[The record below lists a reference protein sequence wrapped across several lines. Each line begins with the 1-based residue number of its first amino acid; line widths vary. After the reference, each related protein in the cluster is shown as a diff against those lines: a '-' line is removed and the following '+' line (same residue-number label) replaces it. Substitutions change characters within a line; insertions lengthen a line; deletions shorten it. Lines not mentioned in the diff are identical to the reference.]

1 MQIKGSK
8 EYIPDIRFDDKLGE
22 IWIEGESY
30 HEYTLEVFQPVFKWI
45 ESFTSTPS
53 KRICMNFK
61 LYYFNTSSARI
72 FLEIMIKLEEYKT
85 KKQGT
90 VVINWYYEKTDID
103 MLDSGEKY
111 AEDVNIPFNF
121 IKY

>member
-1 MQIKGSK
+1 MKIRESK
-8 EYIPDIRFDDKLGE
+8 EYVPDIRFDDSLGE

-30 HEYTLEVFQPVFKWI
+30 HEYTLEIFKPVFDWI
-45 ESFTSTPS
+45 SHYTSSPHKQLS
-53 KRICMNFK
+53 LNFK
-61 LYYFNTSSARI
+61 LLYFNTSSARI
-72 FLEIMIKLEEYKT
+72 FLELMCKLEEYKI
-85 KKQGT
+85 KHGGT
-90 VVINWYYEKTDID
+90 VLVNWYYEKTDID

>member
-1 MQIKGSK
+1 MRIKSTK
-8 EYIPDIRFDDKLGE
+8 EYIPDIRFDDRQGE

-30 HEYTLEVFQPVFKWI
+30 HEYTLEVFKPVFEWI
-45 ESFTSTPS
+45 DKYTSTPGKKLS
-53 KRICMNFK
+53 INFK
-61 LYYFNTSSARI
+61 LLYFNTSSARI
-72 FLEIMIKLEEYKT
+72 FLDIMSRLETYHHKHN
-85 KKQGT
+85 GT